1 MIDKERLAA
10 LAKEQGIELTE
21 RMLDQFSTYA
31 VTLQEWNQVMNLT
44 AIVDDEGITVKHFL
58 DSLLLIDTLNS
69 LQMDTSAM
77 KMIDVGTGAGFPGM
91 PLAIACPQL
100 SVTLVDAQQKRLTF
114 LQAVIDALGLTN
126 VRLFHARA
134 EDSGRSP
141 ELREQF
147 DLAVARAVAPTPVLA
162 EYLLPFVRI
171 GGKAVCWKGPALAE
185 ELEQGRRAA
194 FLVGGKLGEPIPMTI
209 PGRDW
214 QHQLLPMAKVA
225 KTARLYP
232 RKSGTPTKKPL
243 G

>member
-1 MIDKERLAA
+1 MDAITLNARLQACGVTITADAA
-10 LAKEQGIELTE
+10 EKLCRYHELLLEWNEKMDLT
-21 RMLDQFSTYA
+21 A
-31 VTLQEWNQVMNLT
+31 VTEEGEM
-44 AIVDDEGITVKHFL
+44 VDRHYV
-58 DSLLLIDTLNS
+58 DSLMALTVPGLIPASGS
-69 LQMDTSAM
+69 L
-77 KMIDVGTGAGFPGM
+77 IDVGTGAGFPGM

-185 ELEQGRRAA
+185 ELEQGKRAA
-194 FLVGGKLGEPIPMTI
+194 FLVGGKLGEPIPVTI